1 MFWRR
6 IWGYNYYS
14 LITGKLNSK
23 QKEIKLSKYLPSKK
37 KQILTKFKFVF
48 NNISILIALPILSI
62 YKHEIVK
69 WFSF

>member
-23 QKEIKLSKYLPSKK
+23 QEEIKLSKHLSSKK
-37 KQILTKFKFVF
+37 KF
-48 NNISILIALPILSI
+48 
-62 YKHEIVK
+62 
-69 WFSF
+69 